1 MGLKRILATLLLL
14 TLAVAPPG
22 PASAGIDEGAA
33 AYNQGNYATA
43 LREFRPLA
51 DQREAIAQ
59 YNLGVMYGK
68 GQGVPRD
75 YAEAIKCFREAAEQ
89 GKAGSREGSNS
100 YEHNQTAR
108 RLPVRIT
115 SV

>member
-1 MGLKRILATLLLL
+1 LHFVTIEDAKSLPLLQQF
-14 TLAVAPPG
+14 ARG
-22 PASAGIDEGAA
+22 
-33 AYNQGNYATA
+33 
-43 LREFRPLA
+43 

-75 YAEAIKCFREAAEQ
+75 YAEAIKWFREAAEQ